1 MVATI
6 DVKTGELYSLDL
18 EGEDGVVFAEF
29 VKEMRDGTLR
39 FKREGTDLDIFI
51 DHDEFEQMRSDGSA
65 TRIRV
70 DRDGHLIEERDI
82 DPLTF
87 LNADDPNITVKE
99 RATRL
104 LRQER
109 HVHAQVLRFY
119 VMLYDAADDV
129 GRGRDGIRTFFK
141 KHRQAARE
149 EGYSW
154 EPSPTTLLRAVDECG
169 SPGARHLI
177 FFLNRRKGT
186 HDREKRW
193 PRDVIDAANRAIEA
207 YWDDQAFT
215 ISDALRQFRAEANS
229 IEAEH
234 FVPVATPVSD
244 VVVDEDAPH
253 PDRYRPEKPASTY
266 PIPVD
271 ETIRLWIHQ
280 NADWWHWAQRYGVKN
295 ANSRYRGRGRAIEAT
310 RPLEYVMF
318 DHTKIDAWAVVQDD
332 EGQPILVARAWLTF
346 AVDVYSRMILGAVI
360 GFEPP
365 SLHSVSACLR
375 QVVARKTFLLER
387 YGEFR
392 DATDGWG
399 RPFNIIVD
407 NGKEFVSPSFQAAC
421 EAAGIDVTY
430 APVGMPTFKA
440 YVERAFGTF
449 NSILWHK
456 LPGGLPLTPQERRD
470 LGLEAEAN
478 AVYTKAQL
486 EAVMWDAI
494 VKLYHIQTHSAL
506 GMSPSM
512 TWQRGIRLH
521 NRASVDDAALLE
533 KIVGRGKNRLLS
545 VEGLTVDG
553 HRFHEPALTS
563 MLMNRLAKFGK
574 QRQQRKGLSSS
585 RTVPV
590 RVNYDPGDVSK
601 VHVWDPTTRTY
612 VTLPNWDRLYAA
624 GGLSWY
630 AADRIAEYA
639 KQQDIAFRS
648 DAEKLA
654 ARMSHRQFLLDIL
667 PGIKAVE
674 ASRRARVIEPLHDLV
689 RGDRLETKKVD
700 RRDSDEI
707 VHDTAAKRAEHPMMI
722 TKGRPFGGKAG
733 AAKGQATRKRNKV
746 AVAKTASVAPVPQT
760 ASHVPPAAPT
770 AGTPKVDMAA
780 LQARVQARL
789 AAKSKQNGDGK

>member
-39 FKREGTDLDIFI
+39 FKRESTDLDIFL
-51 DHDEFEQMRSDGSA
+51 DNDTFEQMRSDSSA
-65 TRIRV
+65 KRINL
-70 DRDGHLIEERDI
+70 DRDGHVIEERDI

-87 LNADDPNITVKE
+87 LNPDDPNITVKE
-99 RATRL
+99 REARIR
-104 LRQER
+104 RQER
-109 HVHAQVLRFY
+109 HVRAQILRFY
-119 VMLYDAADDV
+119 VMRYDGDDNAGRGKDSITKFV
-129 GRGRDGIRTFFK
+129 GRQK
-141 KHRQAARE
+141 EAARRA
-149 EGYSW
+149 GFNW
-154 EPSPTTLLRAVDECG
+154 EPSPSTLLRAVDECG
-169 SPGARHLI
+169 SPGSRHLI
-177 FFLNRRKGT
+177 FFLKQRTGT

-193 PRDVIDAANRAIEA
+193 PRDVVDAANRAIEA

-215 ISDALRQFRAEANS
+215 ISDALRQFRAEADS
-229 IEAEH
+229 IEKEH
-234 FVPVATPVSD
+234 FIPLAVDQAPVEVI
-244 VVVDEDAPH
+244 VDEDAPH
-253 PDRYRPEKPASTY
+253 PDRYRPEKPRSSY

-332 EGQPILVARAWLTF
+332 EGQPIMVARAWLTF
-346 AVDVYSRMILGAVI
+346 AIDVYSRMILGAVI

-399 RPFNIIVD
+399 RPFNIVVD

-421 EAAGIDVTY
+421 EAAGIDITY

-456 LPGGLPLTPQERRD
+456 LPGGLPLTPQQRRD
-470 LGLEAEAN
+470 LGLEPEAS

-486 EAVMWDAI
+486 EAVLWDAI
-494 VKLYHIQTHSAL
+494 IKEYHIQTHSDL
-506 GMSPSM
+506 GMPPSM
-512 TWQRGIRLH
+512 KWQRGIRLH
-521 NRASVDDAALLE
+521 NRATVDDAALLE

-545 VEGLTVDG
+545 VEGVTVDG
-553 HRFHEPALTS
+553 HRFHDPALTS

-601 VHVWDPTTRTY
+601 VHIWDPTTRTY

-648 DAEKLA
+648 HAEKLA

-674 ASRRARVIEPLHDLV
+674 ASRRARLIEPLHDLV
-689 RGDRLETKKVD
+689 RGDRIETRKVE

-722 TKGRPFGGKAG
+722 TKGRAFGGKAG
-733 AAKGQATRKRNKV
+733 SAKGQATRKRNKV
-746 AVAKTASVAPVPQT
+746 AAARSASAPT
-760 ASHVPPAAPT
+760 IPAAPPVAT
-770 AGTPKVDMAA
+770 DVGTPKIDMAA

-789 AAKSKQNGDGK
+789 AEKSKQNGEGK